1 MNATQPPGLWRSL
14 DRLLDGAAVDGIRAH
29 KLGPLAAWRLR
40 ELGRT
45 VPALLAH
52 DARAAVTAMLVVR
65 SLLERVRASCDG
77 PLVLFK
83 GPEVARLYPG
93 SARLFIDVDL
103 LTPAAESVHGALRE
117 AGFAEVDDPELFVG
131 HHHLRPLKLP
141 ALPLKVEV
149 HAQPAWPLNA
159 EPPAV
164 GEIVEGARPSELG
177 VAGISAPDPV
187 HHALLLA
194 AHAWVH
200 EPLYTLRDLVDV
212 TAVSA
217 GADPI
222 ELERTA
228 RAWGLRR
235 VWRTTR
241 DAASML
247 LDGGPPT
254 MAVRLWGRHLEQV
267 RERTV
272 LDNHLERWLHVF
284 WELPPRAAV
293 AELGHA
299 LRLELL
305 PEAEESWR
313 DKLTRVAFA
322 LRHPGAPLSAHT
334 SRWRLAAAQRRAR
347 SRSRR

>member
-1 MNATQPPGLWRSL
+1 MTDTLAADPWRSV
-14 DRLLDGAAVDGIRAH
+14 DRLLAHAEVDGIRAH

-40 ELGRT
+40 DLGRA

-52 DARAAVTAMLVVR
+52 DARAATTAMLVVR
-65 SLLERVRASCDG
+65 TLLERVRASCEG

-103 LTPAAESVHGALRE
+103 LTPAAESVHRELRA
-117 AGFAEVDDPELFVG
+117 AGFVEVDDPELFVE

-149 HAQPAWPLNA
+149 HMEPAWPPNV
-159 EPPAV
+159 EPPPVA
-164 GEIVEGARPSELG
+164 EIVERARPSDLG
-177 VAGISAPDPV
+177 VEGISAPDPV

-200 EPLYTLRDLVDV
+200 EPLHTLRELVDV
-212 TAVSA
+212 EAVSA
-217 GADPI
+217 GADPA

-228 RAWGLRR
+228 RAWRIPGI
-235 VWRTTR
+235 WRTTR
-241 DAASML
+241 AAASML

-254 MAVRLWGRHLEQV
+254 TAVRLWGRHLEQV

-272 LDNHLERWLHVF
+272 LDNHLARWLHVF
-284 WELPPRAAV
+284 WELPPHAAV
-293 AELGHA
+293 AELGQA
-299 LRLELL
+299 LRQEVF
-305 PEAEESWR
+305 PDEEESWR
-313 DKLTRVAFA
+313 DKLTRVANA
-322 LRHPGAPLSAHT
+322 LRHPRAPRSVHT
-334 SRWRLAAAQRRAR
+334 SQWRLAASRRRER
-347 SRSRR
+347 SRTRR